1 MELITIHLS
10 EDQLKEVTGVASFME
25 GLADL
30 KEANI
35 IKDYKPVI
43 ELTFDKAKALHIQ
56 TVLEFYEIKE
66 SLKQLSVSPDTGRN
80 DNE

>member
-10 EDQLKEVTGVASFME
+10 HEELKKVTGVSSFLE
-25 GLADL
+25 VLADL
-30 KEANI
+30 KDAGI
-35 IKDYKPVI
+35 VKDYKPVI

-56 TVLEFYEIKE
+56 TVLEFYEVKKGSITSNQYK
-66 SLKQLSVSPDTGRN
+66 KD